1 MLFRSDRAWA
11 TATTEIYTT
20 RHTLSLHDALPIFLF
35 VTMNSDFWVKLA
47 FPVALHGG
55 TYWSWKGNEGLWRER
70 MTTAGFD
77 VVEVGTRPAE
87 MYVLARKRALKARAD

>member
-1 MLFRSDRAWA
+1 MLK
-11 TATTEIYTT
+11 TGGE
-20 RHTLSLHDALPIFLF
+20 FLF
-35 VTMNSDFWVKLA
+35 VTINSDFWVKLA

-87 MYVLARKRALKARAD
+87 MYVLARKRPLAARAD